1 MSRRRSPPTLS
12 LGIQIVTRAGGI
24 PTDRKLALWAT
35 RATERACEVTL
46 RIVGRPEARRLNL
59 DFRQRDY
66 ATNVLTF
73 VYGDEPQLTTGDIA
87 ICAPVVSREARRQ
100 GKTLEAHWAHLV
112 VHGMLHLQGYDH
124 ERSAREA
131 ARMERL
137 ETQILRD
144 LGYPDP
150 YLIAA

>member
-1 MSRRRSPPTLS
+1 MTRTGARPALS
-12 LGIQIVTRAGGI
+12 LEVQLVTRAGGV
-24 PTDRKLALWAT
+24 PSEKALRRWAL
-35 RATERACEVTL
+35 RAVERSCAVTL
-46 RIVGRPEARRLNL
+46 RIVGRPEARRLNH
-59 DFRQRDY
+59 DFRRRDY

-73 VYGDEPQLTTGDIA
+73 VYESDPRITGDIA
-87 ICAPVVSREARRQ
+87 ICAPVVSREARQQ
-100 GKTLEAHWAHLV
+100 GKALEAHWAHLV

>member
-1 MSRRRSPPTLS
+1 MTRPRTRPELS
-12 LGIQIVTRAGGI
+12 LDVQVGTRAGGV
-24 PTDRKLALWAT
+24 PSEKALRRWAL
-35 RATERACEVTL
+35 RAIERSCSVTL
-46 RIVGRPEARRLNL
+46 RIVGRPEARRLNHH
-59 DFRQRDY
+59 FRQRDY

-73 VYGDEPQLTTGDIA
+73 VYDSDPVVTGDVA
-87 ICAPVVSREARRQ
+87 ICAPVVSREARQQ
-100 GKTLEAHWAHLV
+100 GKALEAHWAHLV

-124 ERSAREA
+124 ERSARDA